1 MLKILTKKWVGACK
15 NNYNIKYL
23 YTAFPYLVSLETN
36 FFEITEWGNYLNIL
50 NFSILSQNQVPLLEV
65 NIGTGLPKCF
75 CQK

>member
-36 FFEITEWGNYLNIL
+36 FFEITE
-50 NFSILSQNQVPLLEV
+50 
-65 NIGTGLPKCF
+65 
-75 CQK
+75 